1 MMMNLFLLDIKP
13 DPPTAALGIGILIV
27 LILAI
32 VVISAALIG
41 GFVFLMMR
49 RKKHNQAQSGQ
60 LISDMSSS

>member
-1 MMMNLFLLDIKP
+1 MMMNLLLLDVRP

-32 VVISAALIG
+32 LIISAALIG

-49 RKKHNQAQSGQ
+49 RKKRNQAQPAQ
-60 LISDMSSS
+60 LVSDMSSS

>member
-1 MMMNLFLLDIKP
+1 MMMNFLLLDVRP

-32 VVISAALIG
+32 LVISAALIG

-49 RKKHNQAQSGQ
+49 RKKRNQAQSGQ
-60 LISDMSSS
+60 LVSDMSSS

>member
-1 MMMNLFLLDIKP
+1 MMMNLLLLDIKP

-32 VVISAALIG
+32 LVISAALIG

-49 RKKHNQAQSGQ
+49 RKKRNQAHGGQ

>member
-1 MMMNLFLLDIKP
+1 MMNFLLLDVRP

-32 VVISAALIG
+32 LVISAALIG

-49 RKKHNQAQSGQ
+49 RKKRNQAQSGQ
-60 LISDMSSS
+60 LVSDMSSS